1 MSGAVEHDPVNHPRH
16 YTSINGI
23 ECIDVVETKSFN
35 VGNAIKYLWRA
46 GEKDDI
52 VQDLRKAV
60 WYINREI
67 ERLNNGAS
75 PETPPAEE
83 ISGRPARPATIRI
96 GRWDYEA
103 EISGEG
109 IASYEN
115 RAGDPVQAGPDRY
128 KVIRYH

>member
-1 MSGAVEHDPVNHPRH
+1 MSRAVEHDPVNHPRH
-16 YTSINGI
+16 YTSINGV
-23 ECIDVVETKSFN
+23 ECIQVVETKSFN
-35 VGNAIKYLWRA
+35 IGNAIKYLWRA

-52 VQDLRKAV
+52 LQDLRKAA

-67 ERLNNGAS
+67 GRLDDGAS
-75 PETPPAEE
+75 PETPPAKE
-83 ISGRPARPATIRI
+83 ISRRPATIRI

-115 RAGDPVQAGPDRY
+115 RAGDSVQAGPDRY
-128 KVIRYH
+128 RVIRWH